1 MGRDRGSEL
10 QIHNSNAQQNATNAI
25 TALLEAA
32 GIDAKDL
39 ATAITA
45 LAEAKKISNERDE
58 HNNKIYQEKELVYD
72 DENAFIFRRGD
83 TKKRIYYLR
92 IYDETSRKPY
102 VKSLETTDR
111 IKAITKGRLLYQ
123 EIIGKIERGETINAP
138 NHERL
143 IAEYLK
149 DQEKK
154 ITSIPK
160 LGITP
165 EVFRLKK
172 YHIRNWEEYLRI
184 ENIYEKT
191 IDKIDPRMSKNFGY
205 WLLSK
210 PKKDGTS
217 RSRELINN
225 AISEIKRMYKY
236 AVNENYLSLDRIP
249 VIERLGEQGDQA
261 YKRDIFELEEYE
273 RYWKFL
279 EYEYTRDKGID
290 ETERARRII
299 FTKTWGILMNT
310 GMRPKE
316 LLGLRINEIK
326 PNPHIKDANERKKHV
341 VIIVRADNSKTG
353 KSRRV
358 VAPVKRRIDSIRN
371 AYLAMGI
378 KHGPEDFLLI
388 SPTSKN
394 RGAYTRQSLYNR
406 LKETLDLCGLKDDME
421 KEGKT
426 ISLYSARHTYITWRL
441 RFGGVP
447 IHLLAKNTG
456 TSVDKI
462 EKTYGHIEV
471 EKQAE
476 EITKAQ
482 GKAIKMEVD
491 FKSILDEDESREN

>member
-10 QIHNSNAQQNATNAI
+10 QIHNSDAQQNATNAI

-92 IYDETSRKPY
+92 IYDETTRKPY

-236 AVNENYLSLDRIP
+236 AVNENYLSLD
-249 VIERLGEQGDQA
+249 
-261 YKRDIFELEEYE
+261 
-273 RYWKFL
+273 
-279 EYEYTRDKGID
+279 
-290 ETERARRII
+290 
-299 FTKTWGILMNT
+299 
-310 GMRPKE
+310 
-316 LLGLRINEIK
+316 
-326 PNPHIKDANERKKHV
+326 
-341 VIIVRADNSKTG
+341 S
-353 KSRRV
+353 
-358 VAPVKRRIDSIRN
+358 
-371 AYLAMGI
+371 
-378 KHGPEDFLLI
+378 
-388 SPTSKN
+388 
-394 RGAYTRQSLYNR
+394 
-406 LKETLDLCGLKDDME
+406 
-421 KEGKT
+421 
-426 ISLYSARHTYITWRL
+426 
-441 RFGGVP
+441 
-447 IHLLAKNTG
+447 
-456 TSVDKI
+456 
-462 EKTYGHIEV
+462 
-471 EKQAE
+471 
-476 EITKAQ
+476 
-482 GKAIKMEVD
+482 
-491 FKSILDEDESREN
+491 